1 MIGSDYRAYMPVGT
15 PPLGGPVG
23 RSRMRLSAS
32 GLVTWQRC
40 PRQWFHRNKQGLS
53 GPVNPEMILGILV
66 EDALVGLLMEDPGY
80 RPIDSLPGWVLFHK
94 DITDKVPHEVV
105 EPESLQDIREYLMA
119 RVEASASLVIEMGE
133 EKWSKAP
140 FKMEGREWSELT
152 TARVGEL
159 LRAGIEMQLAE
170 VEACH
175 SSGGGPHLE
184 SWRRKGDPH
193 LVCAPRWSEEARFP
207 IPEKVP
213 GNSLKLALSSESV
226 ESTDIQEGE
235 ATWMEAWIIA
245 RPWMKDPRVWQ
256 PQRLYHPDGWAAGE
270 LDMLHRWSGKAGL
283 VDIKS
288 GDGSSGWSQGLT
300 SQLQFYQWLFLRT
313 RNEESLITEVK
324 SLQGWYL
331 GSSNMVEIPQWSYDE
346 LTEKD
351 GELHEIWS
359 RMTYADG
366 QRQNW
371 PEAKPSEWKDEG
383 LQGTCKRCHARFI
396 CDSVSDEL
404 KDEGLSNI
412 LPSRMLGLEREEVVQ
427 RLVPRDPASPIS
439 EIPNRL
445 NVSGKLGGKWGP
457 MSNHFGEPVHGAVLS
472 SGSQASVVLEE
483 MAPGTCLQLRDIM
496 DGPWVVKNAAP
507 GVWRGAARLYL
518 DSQSS
523 LIPLEQAEDIETTRI
538 GLLPTRANVDGLV
551 VSRRTSH
558 GMRIDGKPWTM
569 VSFHL
574 WDGCDV
580 IENVVF
586 GWGMTETFA
595 DISVGDR
602 ILVISAEL
610 GWRAG
615 LPQLRISPQ
624 GTRIEVRQRDWQLS
638 EDMPASFR

>member
-1 MIGSDYRAYMPVGT
+1 MIDAYCRRVMPVGT

-80 RPIDSLPGWVLFHK
+80 LPIDSQPSWVAFHQDDAEK
-94 DITDKVPHEVV
+94 NLNDLV

-119 RVEASASLVIEMGE
+119 RVEESARLVVKMGA
-133 EKWSKAP
+133 EKWEKAP
-140 FKMEGREWSELT
+140 FKMENRDWNEIT
-152 TARVGEL
+152 IAKVADL
-159 LRAGIEMQLAE
+159 LSAGIEMQLGV
-170 VEACH
+170 VETCYLAN
-175 SSGGGPHLE
+175 GGPHLE
-184 SWRRKGDPH
+184 LWRKNGDPH
-193 LVCAPRWSEEARFP
+193 LVRSPRWADEPRFP

-213 GNSLKLALSSESV
+213 GNSLKLAISSENPEIA
-226 ESTDIQEGE
+226 ESNKGE
-235 ATWMEAWIIA
+235 ITWMEAWLIS

-270 LDMLHRWSGKAGL
+270 LDMLHRWTGKADI

-288 GDGSSGWSQGLT
+288 GDGSSGWSQGLG
-300 SQLQFYQWLFLRT
+300 SQLQFYHWLFMST
-313 RNEESLITEVK
+313 RSADSLISEVQ

-331 GSSNMVEIPQWSYDE
+331 GSSTIVDIPMWDDDE
-346 LTEKD
+346 LRSKD
-351 GELHEIWS
+351 QELHDIWS
-359 RMTYADG
+359 KMSTADG
-366 QRQNW
+366 QRQTW
-371 PEAKPSEWKDEG
+371 PKAEPSDWKEDGPE
-383 LQGTCKRCHARFI
+383 GTCKRCSARFV
-396 CDSVSDEL
+396 CEAVSDEL
-404 KDEGLSNI
+404 RDDGLALLLPPRMSGLNRDEVI
-412 LPSRMLGLEREEVVQ
+412 Q
-427 RLVPRDPASPIS
+427 RLSPRDPASPIS
-439 EIPNRL
+439 KIPTRL

-457 MSNHFGEPVHGAVLS
+457 MSNHYGEPVHGAVLS

-523 LIPLEQAEDIETTRI
+523 LIPLDQAEDVDTTRI

-551 VSRRTSH
+551 VARRTSH

-569 VSFHL
+569 VTFHL
-574 WDGCDV
+574 WDGCDI

-615 LPQLRISPQ
+615 LPQLRISSQ
-624 GTRIEVRQRDWQLS
+624 GTRIEVRHRDWQLS
-638 EDMPASFR
+638 EDLPPSLR